1 MGVFRTLSVL
11 LAAAVAVGVAVV
23 VVPGPEKRGVVVG
36 SSSWNLH
43 AVTCSYLSFGCLE
56 SELVNAVH
64 QRDADKVHA
73 LLAGGVASA
82 STTAQVR
89 VTPTCAYFPCC
100 GHSDT
105 GVSWCDMPCVTHAPR
120 DHRMLLY
127 CTMP

>member
-36 SSSWNLH
+36 SSSWYLH

-89 VTPTCAYFPCC
+89 VTPTCA
-100 GHSDT
+100 
-105 GVSWCDMPCVTHAPR
+105 
-120 DHRMLLY
+120 
-127 CTMP
+127 